1 MPGLAL
7 PGEAPANSLA
17 YFGQYRVAPDA
28 SVTLFVG
35 AYVKEADSS
44 HLPEVTVSVIDTSFQ
59 ELRPGSRGGGTLS
72 PLENDSLGQP
82 DKVRGPVCQDDDNG
96 IRRYG
101 YALTWQAPDNPGGY
115 LIALKSEFAVGEGV
129 LAAEKLAHMTVSDQQ
144 PAQGYILWGASI
156 IPAMPDPPDASE
168 PVHDQR
174 YNIYPG
180 ASGAASPTL
189 YGHIR
194 YQMDSF
200 PDTDLT
206 VNLRGLVDPANVA
219 LIDNQTVS
227 LRDLSF
233 VGAQKTTSFT
243 QMTQD
248 GTGRSF
254 PHTAVLG
261 LIRGTNVGGH
271 QYSYEINGAYPL
283 TLRDA
288 SNTAVIKVGSY
299 VIDAR
304 MRDHGYASDNLGVGS
319 SYTFYA
325 NPQAPTASLLPNGAI
340 QLSTYAAPADALGPN
355 TTVLYSFTYHPDDL
369 PPGNDSQ
376 DVVCPGA
383 PDLVRTCPGLQPNRR
398 YTGFAAAVFIT
409 KSTTGGATD
418 EFPSD
423 PVPSSIYV
431 PMTGATPTDTP
442 TATPPSTDTPSAT
455 PPPTDTPTPTP
466 ASGSGLLAPRGAA
479 YAWVR
484 TFSADADGARDAFYA
499 STWAHNPHPQ
509 SFFWQAGRPL
519 HLLPAVGE
527 HPRDTRLA
535 VHDDGNGNT
544 ALLYPRL
551 VTTTAYTVDELGALG
566 GQTGAASYRCG
577 PAAAGDVSYAH
588 VARYPQEIYP
598 DSPRVALVWS
608 PDGLAGTLPPG
619 TVRCDVASIL
629 AAHGDATL
637 TLRYTV
643 HQRAVYE
650 AAFATNPP
658 AGTTNDDLC
667 DTVLAPA
674 PTAAPSLS
682 EPPPAFATP
691 GAVPVAVCPAP
702 DVGLGAARA
711 LVARWHD
718 HLTADPGVT
727 VTGVRAE
734 PAPGAPAGTLRLTV
748 DWDRAVI
755 LSYHIVFTREVN
767 Q

>member
-1 MPGLAL
+1 M
-7 PGEAPANSLA
+7 
-17 YFGQYRVAPDA
+17 
-28 SVTLFVG
+28 
-35 AYVKEADSS
+35 
-44 HLPEVTVSVIDTSFQ
+44 
-59 ELRPGSRGGGTLS
+59 
-72 PLENDSLGQP
+72 
-82 DKVRGPVCQDDDNG
+82 
-96 IRRYG
+96 RRYG
-101 YALTWQAPDNPGGY
+101 YVLKWQAPDNDSGY
-115 LIALKSEFAVGEGV
+115 LITLKSEFTMGEG
-129 LAAEKLAHMTVSDQQ
+129 LLDAEKLTHMTVSDQQ

-156 IPAMPDPPDASE
+156 IPAMPHPPDASE

-174 YNIYPG
+174 YNIYSG
-180 ASGAASPTL
+180 AGAASPTL

-194 YQMDSF
+194 YQIDSF

-206 VNLRGLVDPANVA
+206 INLRSLVDPANVA
-219 LIDNQTVS
+219 LIDNQTVP

-233 VGAQKTTSFT
+233 VGAQKTTAFT
-243 QMTQD
+243 QLTQD

-254 PHTAVLG
+254 LHTAVLG

-271 QYSYEINGAYPL
+271 PYTYEINGAYPL

-288 SNTAVIKVGSY
+288 SNKAVIKVGSY

-340 QLSTYAAPADALGPN
+340 QMSTYAVAADALGPN

-369 PPGNDSQ
+369 PPNNDSQ
-376 DVVCPGA
+376 DVVCPGV

-423 PVPSSIYV
+423 PVPSRIYV

-442 TATPPSTDTPSAT
+442 PVTPPSMETATPSPTETPIPPPTDTPP

-466 ASGSGLLAPRGAA
+466 ASGSGILAPRGEA

-527 HPRDTRLA
+527 HPQDTRLA

-544 ALLYPRL
+544 ALLYPRQ
-551 VTTTAYTVDELGALG
+551 VTTTGYTVVDLGALI
-566 GQTGAASYRCG
+566 GQTGGAPYHCG
-577 PAAAGDVSYAH
+577 PAMAGDLSYAH

-598 DSPRVALVWS
+598 ASPRVALVWS
-608 PDGLAGTLPPG
+608 PGGLAGTLPPG
-619 TVRCDVASIL
+619 TVRCDMASIL

-650 AAFATNPP
+650 AAFATTPP
-658 AGTTNDDLC
+658 VGTTNDDLC

-674 PTAAPSLS
+674 PTAAPGPG

-691 GAVPVAVCPAP
+691 GAVPGAACPAP
-702 DVGLGAARA
+702 GVGLGAAQA
-711 LVARWHD
+711 LVAGWHD
-718 HLTADPGVT
+718 HLAADPGVT

-734 PAPGAPAGTLRLTV
+734 PAPSAAAGTLRLTV
-748 DWDRAVI
+748 DWDRALT
-755 LSYHIVFTREVN
+755 LSYHIVFTREVGL
-767 Q
+767 